1 MRNTL
6 RSTGAEAQN
15 RVDEGSVPAH
25 RQWINISANSHIKH
39 LQSPEFLLAFVRS
52 DTCCPVRILPE
63 ILAQILKVTDFSSR
77 KTRHPFLACCFL
89 SKAQKQKELL

>member
-1 MRNTL
+1 MWGCVVRNTL

-25 RQWINISANSHIKH
+25 RQWINISAKSHIKH

-63 ILAQILKVTDFSSR
+63 ILAQILKVTDFR
-77 KTRHPFLACCFL
+77 LQL
-89 SKAQKQKELL
+89 